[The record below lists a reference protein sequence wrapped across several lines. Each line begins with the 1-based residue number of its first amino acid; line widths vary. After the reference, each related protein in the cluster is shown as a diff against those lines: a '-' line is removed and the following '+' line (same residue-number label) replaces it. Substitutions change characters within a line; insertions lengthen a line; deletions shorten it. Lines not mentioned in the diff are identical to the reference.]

1 MKTRSLGHAGLEV
14 SAEGL
19 GCMGM
24 SEFYGPGDD
33 AESIATIHRALELGI
48 FFLDTADVYGPYK
61 NEELV
66 GRAIKG
72 RRDEVVL
79 ATKFGIVRDPKN
91 PSARGVSGKPDYVRQ
106 SCEASLRRLGVE
118 TIDLY
123 YQHRVDPNTP
133 IEETV
138 GAMAQLVKEGKV
150 RYLGLSEAGPDTL
163 RRAMKVHPITALQT
177 EYSLW
182 TRDPEDN
189 GVLAT
194 CRELGIGFVAYSPLG
209 RGFLTGQFR
218 TFDDLAPD
226 DYRRN
231 SPRFQGENFQ
241 KNLDLVRKVEE
252 IAREKGCTPSQL
264 ALAWVLAQGDDIV
277 PIPGTKRRKY
287 LEENAAAVDIEL
299 CAGRSRRA
307 GRSLPQRRRR
317 RPALPRAHD
326 GAGESLVISGMNQRL
341 CGDSGCPTS
350 PRFWEKWDLTS
361 SKAPNACRDNRLRH
375 SASAVVWE
383 TLGDS
388 VEERPFRVVSSG
400 NKTGASETA

>member
-1 MKTRSLGHAGLEV
+1 MESRQLGRSGLKV
-14 SAEGL
+14 SAQGL

-24 SEFYGPGDD
+24 SEFYGGFDD

-48 FFLDTADVYGPYK
+48 TFLDTADVYGPHK

-72 RRDEVVL
+72 KRDKIVL
-79 ATKFGIVRDPKN
+79 ATKFGIVRDPAN
-91 PSARGVSGKPDYVRQ
+91 PNVRGVNGKADYVRK
-106 SCEASLRRLGVE
+106 SCDASLRRLGVD

-138 GAMAQLVKEGKV
+138 IAMAELVKEGKV
-150 RYLGLSEAGPDTL
+150 RYLGLSEASPATL
-163 RRAMKVHPITALQT
+163 RRAAKVHPITALQT

-182 TRDPEDN
+182 TRDPEREI
-189 GVLAT
+189 LAT

-218 TFDDLAPD
+218 KFEDLPAD

-241 KNLDLVRKVEE
+241 KNLDLVKRVEE
-252 IAREKGCTPSQL
+252 IAREKGCTASQL
-264 ALAWVLAQGDDIV
+264 ALAWVMAQGSDIV

-287 LEENAAAVDIEL
+287 LEENVAANAMKLTKEDLRRIEEVFPAEAAAG
-299 CAGRSRRA
+299 GRY
-307 GRSLPQRRRR
+307 PEHMM
-317 RPALPRAHD
+317 ALVN
-326 GAGESLVISGMNQRL
+326 G
-341 CGDSGCPTS
+341 
-350 PRFWEKWDLTS
+350 
-361 SKAPNACRDNRLRH
+361 
-375 SASAVVWE
+375 
-383 TLGDS
+383 
-388 VEERPFRVVSSG
+388 
-400 NKTGASETA
+400 